1 MPKVIPGFF
10 LSLSLLL
17 APAVAR
23 AQSSSHW
30 GVSGSVTPMWQVPT
44 QLETL
49 FGGTVDV
56 KGSDVSIGFVCGRD
70 LGGDWGVSFI
80 RKTLKD
86 RSRVEKIDAECLSNG
101 CFQSG
106 TSYLTQ
112 GVTLTGLKIHK
123 YVPFVTI
130 KKRVQAGMNF
140 AGGFGQFK
148 GNLES
153 HEFDVETIFDS
164 RTNTRTGRQ
173 SETTTIQPAKGLV
186 TVSMLPLADIQA
198 AVAVIVAPGFKV
210 RAAGGLNLPGYNVFS
225 ITAVYLF
232 GAR

>member
-1 MPKVIPGFF
+1 MPNVIPAFL
-10 LSLSLLL
+10 LSLCLLL
-17 APAVAR
+17 APAIAQ

-44 QLETL
+44 QLESL

-56 KGSDVSIGFVCGRD
+56 KGSDFSIGVARGRD

-86 RSRVEKIDAECLSNG
+86 RSRVEQIDAECLSNG

-106 TSYLTQ
+106 TSILTQ
-112 GVTLTGLKIHK
+112 GVTLTGVKVHK

-130 KKRVQAGMNF
+130 KRRVQAGMNF

-148 GNLES
+148 GNLET
-153 HEFDVETIFDS
+153 HEFGVETIFDP

-173 SETTTIQPAKGLV
+173 NVTTTIQPAKELV
-186 TVSMLPLADIQA
+186 AVSRLPLADIQA

-210 RAAGGLNLPGYNVFS
+210 RAAGGLNLPGYNVFN